1 MNKKKSRK
9 YFSSRYK
16 LSLRRVSTSLEVWH
30 IFTTRARL
38 LLLTLLIVAVL
49 FTGALFA
56 IIYTPIADFIPE
68 LMGTKSRMEIE
79 NSILKL
85 DSLEQQVSLYEHY
98 TRQLQMVLEGR
109 TSNEILATND
119 SLQGTIKREISQRS
133 LDDSLFRE
141 AIEAQKQISKEL
153 QISKKFEVS
162 FAFITPISARV
173 IEDFAPQDGNYGV
186 LLSPKPNSVVLSV
199 LDGTVIQSNWTAE
212 DGYVVTL
219 QHAEGMIS
227 IYKGLQQVL
236 KQKGMRVKAGEGI
249 GISEMVTQEREP
261 RLRFELWNATNAVD
275 PQNYIIFTESESE
288 SL

>member
-1 MNKKKSRK
+1 MNRKKSRK

-38 LLLTLLIVAVL
+38 IILSLLIVITLFAGAVL
-49 FTGALFA
+49 TV
-56 IIYTPIADFIPE
+56 IYTPVADYIPALLGVNTRSDIE
-68 LMGTKSRMEIE
+68 KSI
-79 NSILKL
+79 IKL
-85 DSLEQQVSLYEHY
+85 DSLAHQISLYEHY
-98 TRQLQMVLEGR
+98 TLQLQMVLEGR
-109 TSNEILATND
+109 TNNEILTTND

-186 LLSPKPNSVVLSV
+186 LLRPRPNSVVLSV

-219 QHAEGMIS
+219 QHADGMIS

-275 PQNYIIFTESESE
+275 PQNYIIFTET
-288 SL
+288 